1 MILRSIFSGG
11 VCAVAG
17 LWALSAAAEGARP
30 YLSWP
35 GKSAGVQA
43 TAPRLE
49 KALPNPATGTP
60 GFDIPPSPYG
70 QVGSPYVQPVPQSA
84 PKPVVV
90 PVAPVRAEVPRPAEV
105 MPPPPVHMLEP
116 VAPKT
121 IAQPVTPPVEA
132 PVKTPP
138 VAVAPVVAPVVAEVP
153 APAVAVR
160 TEEGAFVLPATSK
173 YAGRQAAPKAE
184 TQTQT
189 QAQTQNQTQAVTA
202 TAPALS
208 EPLIVPENESVFVP
222 GMRVTDPATQSP
234 RFYSLHRAYGYQP
247 DPVDSQGGD
256 LKIDPSRV
264 ETKD

>member
-1 MILRSIFSGG
+1 MILRSILSGG
-11 VCAVAG
+11 MCAMAG
-17 LWALSAAAEGARP
+17 LWAMSAAAEGARP

-49 KALPNPATGTP
+49 KALPNPATGAP

-105 MPPPPVHMLEP
+105 MPPPPVHMPEP

-121 IAQPVTPPVEA
+121 IAQPVAPPV
-132 PVKTPP
+132 
-138 VAVAPVVAPVVAEVP
+138 VVAPVVTEMP
-153 APAVAVR
+153 APAVAAR

-189 QAQTQNQTQAVTA
+189 QAQTQTQTQIQAQAQTQPQAVTA
-202 TAPALS
+202 TAPELS

-247 DPVDSQGGD
+247 DPVDGQGGD